1 MALLGK
7 AEGERQNWHG
17 HVTAISVAAEYRRLK
32 LARKLMALLEDIT
45 ETVHD
50 GFFVDLFVRAS
61 NTVAIQMYQQLGYV
75 VYRRVLLYY
84 NGTEDGL
91 DMRRAMRR
99 DKNKE
104 SMIPCDAPIMPSELE
119 YD

>member
-1 MALLGK
+1 M
-7 AEGERQNWHG
+7 NWHG
-17 HVTAISVAAEYRRLK
+17 HVTAISVAPEYRRLK
-32 LARKLMALLEDIT
+32 LARKLMALLEEIT
-45 ETVHD
+45 EVVHN

-61 NTVAIQMYQQLGYV
+61 NTVAIRMYYQLGYV

-91 DMRRAMRR
+91 DMRRAMKR
-99 DKNKE
+99 DVKKL
-104 SMIPCDAPIMPSELE
+104 SMVPLGRDIRPEDLE

>member
-1 MALLGK
+1 MEPGK
-7 AEGERQNWHG
+7 AEGVGKNWHG
-17 HVTAISVAAEYRRLK
+17 HVTALSVAPPYRRLK
-32 LARKLMALLEDIT
+32 LAKKLMALLEEIT

-50 GFFVDLFVRAS
+50 GYFVDLFVRVS
-61 NTVAIQMYQQLGYV
+61 NEVAINMYKQLGYV

-91 DMRRAMRR
+91 DMRRAMKR
-99 DKNKE
+99 DKNRE
-104 SMIPCDAPIMPSELE
+104 SMVPFGRAVQPNELE